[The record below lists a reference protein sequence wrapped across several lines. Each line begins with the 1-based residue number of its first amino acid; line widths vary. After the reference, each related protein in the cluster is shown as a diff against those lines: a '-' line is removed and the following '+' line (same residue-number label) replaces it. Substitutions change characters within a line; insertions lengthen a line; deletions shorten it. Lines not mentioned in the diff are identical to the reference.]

1 MASKQSDLILE
12 SRTGNRPDEPQIMS
26 RTIIS
31 WGSDALRRR
40 NKQRKTVHNGVSDPG
55 GKPQTPDR
63 TEEIIAVA
71 TLWTR
76 QRGEKL
82 R

>member
-1 MASKQSDLILE
+1 MRRVSLASRGKPS
-12 SRTGNRPDEPQIMS
+12 T
-26 RTIIS
+26 
-31 WGSDALRRR
+31 
-40 NKQRKTVHNGVSDPG
+40 TVFPTLVAS
-55 GKPQTPDR
+55 PQTPDR

-82 R
+82 SENEQRKTSEAER

>member
-1 MASKQSDLILE
+1 MRHAEIRNLIETAS
-12 SRTGNRPDEPQIMS
+12 T
-26 RTIIS
+26 
-31 WGSDALRRR
+31 
-40 NKQRKTVHNGVSDPG
+40 TVFPTLVAS
-55 GKPQTPDR
+55 PQTPDR